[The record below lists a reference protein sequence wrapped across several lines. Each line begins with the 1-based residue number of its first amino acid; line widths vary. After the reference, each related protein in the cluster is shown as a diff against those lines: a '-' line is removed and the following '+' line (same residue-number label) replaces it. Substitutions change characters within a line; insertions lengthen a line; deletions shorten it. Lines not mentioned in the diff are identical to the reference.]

1 MWINQLKFLQAL
13 CLMTASLLAG
23 CSGGGAD
30 TPDLGQVTGTITLD
44 GQPLTQASVT
54 FQPQTGAPSVGMT
67 DETGHYELA
76 YNTDTQ
82 GAIPGQHAVRI
93 SKMGEPGSPN
103 DTEDQV
109 PAKFNQNS
117 KLTAE
122 VKEGENTVNFDL
134 DSKAK

>member
-1 MWINQLKFLQAL
+1 M
-13 CLMTASLLAG
+13 
-23 CSGGGAD
+23 
-30 TPDLGQVTGTITLD
+30 
-44 GQPLTQASVT
+44 
-54 FQPQTGAPSVGMT
+54 GMT
-67 DETGHYELA
+67 DDSGHYVLA
-76 YNTDTQ
+76 YNKDTK
-82 GAIPGQHAVRI
+82 GAVPGQHTVRI

-122 VKEGENTVNFDL
+122 VKPGENTVNFDL